1 MVRFD
6 AYSATTKEAKPVEL
20 VTMLRE
26 VFPAGV
32 DESQGRGFHQF
43 GERLAFKGDD
53 GSELGAVMW
62 GGRQA
67 DWVMVEVKGEHTPE
81 AVKRLRERYWH
92 RCTRVDSCADF
103 DAPRAFE
110 RLYRRCI
117 QVKRGHRIIGGK
129 AGDWEDFPE
138 KGRTLYLGAKTS
150 TTRLRLYEKGKQPE
164 YLHLGLPNLAR
175 IEVQVRPAKD
185 SKGAFASLD
194 PLQVWGASRWSRE
207 LAGLVLLAHVDP
219 HPAGTVYRK
228 TTHQAALEWACKQY
242 GAVFSAEAEACGGWD
257 LFGRNISEIIEA
269 QRRAARRGGGGA

>member
-6 AYSATTKEAKPVEL
+6 AYSATTKEAKPLQLIEL
-20 VTMLRE
+20 LRE
-26 VFPAGV
+26 TFPA
-32 DESQGRGFHQF
+32 DSTETMGRGFHQF
-43 GERLAFKGDD
+43 GERLAFRGAD
-53 GSELGAVMW
+53 GVELGSVMW
-62 GGRQA
+62 GGKQA
-67 DWVMVEVKGEHTPE
+67 DWVMFEAKGEHTPE

-110 RLYRRCI
+110 RLYRSCM

-138 KGRTLYLGAKTS
+138 KGRTLYVGAKSS

-175 IEVQVRPAKD
+175 IEIQVRPAKD
-185 SKGAFASLD
+185 SKGEYASLD
-194 PLQVWGASRWSRE
+194 PVQVWGASRWSRE
-207 LAGLVLLAHVDP
+207 LAGLVLQAHVDP

-228 TTHQAALEWACKQY
+228 TTDQAANDWMCRQY
-242 GAVFSAEAEACGGWD
+242 GAMLLRQLEECGSWD
-257 LFGRNISEIIEA
+257 LVGRNIGETIKA
-269 QRRAARRGGGGA
+269 QQLAAKQGR